1 MGDTRDDRG
10 GRGVEDTATRDDGGG
25 VGSKWRG
32 YGRGAGVVEGT
43 ATRDDEGVVGVS
55 GVGK

>member
-1 MGDTRDDRG
+1 MAWRTQLPAM
-10 GRGVEDTATRDDGGG
+10 TGG

-43 ATRDDEGVVGVS
+43 ATRDDRGGAGRGVS
-55 GVGK
+55 GVGIGVGK